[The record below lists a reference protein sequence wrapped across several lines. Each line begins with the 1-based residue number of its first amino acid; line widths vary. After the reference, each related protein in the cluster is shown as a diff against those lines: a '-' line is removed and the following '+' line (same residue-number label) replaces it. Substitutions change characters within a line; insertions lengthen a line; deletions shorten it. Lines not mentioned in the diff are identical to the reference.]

1 MASDITS
8 NKQKVKVDPL
18 ANKASGVSTI
28 GDYYS
33 GTTNN
38 GLYSQPGAG
47 ASTIGDYYNNVAN
60 NGLYYQP
67 GAGIST
73 PKDYFD
79 TTEKPPSDST
89 TPPASTVG
97 MTGTGAATGSPTGTG
112 TSIGTGTSSGTSS
125 GSGTGTNVDTS
136 AGQSAYDALYS
147 EFARYGLGS
156 LVEAVKG
163 LIQQNA
169 SGPTLTLALQNTDGY
184 KARFSA
190 NKDRIANGLAALTP
204 AAYIGLENQYQNLMR
219 QYGLPASYYSK
230 DTTGKNAGF
239 DKLISSDVSNVEL
252 EDRLATAQNRVLNAN
267 PDVLK
272 TLKQFYPDITN
283 GDILSYALDP
293 KTAISALKSKVTGA
307 EIGAAAYGAGL
318 NQGTTPE
325 AVAQYAANANLLQ
338 QQGVTGAQAQQG
350 MGTVAQFAQRGSQLA
365 DIYKQQPYGQTQA
378 QQEVFNLAG
387 QTSATNQR
395 KQLSAL
401 EQAQFSGQSG
411 TASNAFSKDR
421 PISPMMLG
429 VPGAG
434 SF

>member
-1 MASDITS
+1 MASDSTS
-8 NKQKVKVDPL
+8 KKSKAKVDPL
-18 ANKASGVSTI
+18 ADMASGASTI

-38 GLYSQPGAG
+38 GLYAQPGAG
-47 ASTIGDYYNNVAN
+47 VSTIGDYYGGTTN

-67 GAGIST
+67 GAGVST

-79 TTEKPPSDST
+79 TTQSIPVDST

-97 MTGTGAATGSPTGTG
+97 SSSTKPVTQPAVTQPATTTQPVTATSP
-112 TSIGTGTSSGTSS
+112 
-125 GSGTGTNVDTS
+125 VDTS
-136 AGQSAYDALYS
+136 ASQSAYDALYS
-147 EFARYGLGS
+147 EFSKYGLGA
-156 LVEAVKG
+156 LVEAIKG
-163 LIQQNA
+163 LVQTGA
-169 SGPTLTLALQNTDGY
+169 SGSTLSLALQNTDAY
-184 KARFSA
+184 KKRFSA
-190 NKDRIANGLAALTP
+190 NQDRIANGLSALSP
-204 AAYIGLENQYQNLMR
+204 AAYVNLEDQYQNVMR

-230 DTTGKNAGF
+230 DATGKQAGF
-239 DKLISSDVSNVEL
+239 DQLISNDVSNVEL
-252 EDRLATAQNRVLNAN
+252 EDRIATAQNRVLNAN

-272 TLKQFYPDITN
+272 SLKQFYPDITN
-283 GDILSYALDP
+283 GDILAYALDP

-325 AVAQYAANANLLQ
+325 AISQYASNANLLQ

-350 MGTVAQFAQRGSQLA
+350 MGTVAQYAQRGSQLA
-365 DIYKQQPYGQTQA
+365 DIYNQQPYGQTQA

-395 KQLSAL
+395 KQLTAL

-434 SF
+434 SY

>member
-8 NKQKVKVDPL
+8 NKPKTKVDPL

-38 GLYSQPGAG
+38 NLYSQPGAG
-47 ASTIGDYYNNVAN
+47 ASTIGDYYGGVAN

-73 PKDYFD
+73 PQDYFD
-79 TTEKPPSDST
+79 STKTPPPDST
-89 TPPASTVG
+89 TSPASTVG
-97 MTGTGAATGSPTGTG
+97 MAGTGAATGTGTG
-112 TSIGTGTSSGTSS
+112 TSTSTGATAGAGNNAGGTSA
-125 GSGTGTNVDTS
+125 VDTS

-147 EFARYGLGS
+147 EFAKYGLGT

-163 LIQQNA
+163 LILQNA
-169 SGPTLTLALQNTDGY
+169 SGPTLNLALQNTDAY
-184 KARFSA
+184 KKRFSA
-190 NKDRIANGLAALTP
+190 NTDRIANGLSALSP

-325 AVAQYAANANLLQ
+325 ALAQYAANANLLQ
-338 QQGVTGAQAQQG
+338 QQGVTGGQAQQG

-365 DIYKQQPYGQTQA
+365 DIYAQQPYGQTQA

-395 KQLSAL
+395 KKLTAL

>member
-8 NKQKVKVDPL
+8 NKPKTKVDPL
-18 ANKASGVSTI
+18 ANKASGASTI

-38 GLYSQPGAG
+38 NLYSQPGAG
-47 ASTIGDYYNNVAN
+47 ASTIGDYYGGVAN

-73 PKDYFD
+73 PDDY
-79 TTEKPPSDST
+79 
-89 TPPASTVG
+89 AQG
-97 MTGTGAATGSPTGTG
+97 IG
-112 TSIGTGTSSGTSS
+112 TSPFGPAGPVGP
-125 GSGTGTNVDTS
+125 TNPAPTNPAPTNPAPTNPPPPPTPVDTS
-136 AGQSAYDALYS
+136 ASQSAYDALYS
-147 EFARYGLGS
+147 EFSKYGLGA

-163 LIQQNA
+163 LVQTGA
-169 SGPTLTLALQNTDGY
+169 SGSTLSLALQNTDAY
-184 KARFSA
+184 KKRFSA
-190 NKDRIANGLAALTP
+190 NQDRIANGLSALSP
-204 AAYIGLENQYQNLMR
+204 AAYVNLEDQYQNVMR

-230 DTTGKNAGF
+230 DATGKQAGF
-239 DKLISSDVSNVEL
+239 DQLISNDVSNVEL
-252 EDRLATAQNRVLNAN
+252 EDRIATAQNRVLNAN

-272 TLKQFYPDITN
+272 SLKQFYPDITN
-283 GDILSYALDP
+283 GDILAYALDP

-325 AVAQYAANANLLQ
+325 AISQYAANANLLQ

-350 MGTVAQFAQRGSQLA
+350 MGTVAQYAQRGSQLA
-365 DIYKQQPYGQTQA
+365 DIYNQQPYGQTQA

-395 KQLSAL
+395 KQLTAL

-434 SF
+434 SY